1 MRCSLLLAAALPLA
15 ALAASPVPGFRP
27 PAVPLF
33 TQSPLIN
40 VWSTADALNGA
51 VPTHWTG
58 NAIEMAAMARVDGAP
73 FLLMGDASAS
83 GAPPAATQLSVSVMA
98 TQTHYSF
105 QAGAVRVDLTFASPL
120 ITSDYDLLSR
130 PAHYV
135 TFTATSTDGA
145 AHAVQLYFDCTGEL
159 VVHDKAALVSWA
171 RTPVTGPGI
180 ARPVTAVSIGAT
192 SQQPLRDTNDRAGWG
207 ILYVM
212 ADSGDAAGG
221 GATLALEYS
230 NTTRALFAST
240 GALPAADNQNQPAP
254 LFPQTGMLPPTG
266 PQAGVDRSGG
276 DMAGSPFTLA
286 SADPNLCWAACN
298 TTAGCV
304 AWAYAV
310 PGCDQF
316 AQPTCWLKSEDGATS
331 NNKCRVS
338 GAQAH
343 TENAGP
349 PLAAAAAFD
358 LGSVPASG
366 AAVSRHL
373 TLAVD
378 EILSI
383 MWFGEPCPP
392 YWRRNMAL
400 NDSTTVPLS
409 MLASAHSSYAAV
421 VSVVDAFDAKA
432 ARDLSGVGGDEYA
445 TLAQLVY
452 RQVFGAAALFWVPSK
467 QTAWYMA
474 KEISSCGCLNTAD
487 VIYPMFPIVLYY
499 APELMRLM
507 MVTHLEY
514 AMNYT
519 NQPYPYAWAPHH
531 LGYWPLADLPYQNQ
545 ENMPLEETS
554 WNLLIIAAIAQRQG
568 GDLSWL
574 APYWPAMETWYS
586 FMAGLLPFPQE
597 QLSTDD
603 FDGPLYN
610 ATNLAVKGVAG
621 VAAYGYIVQQY
632 LGDSARAAQ
641 IYAQAASFASTMV
654 DFSWNPNASDPS
666 QAHFIIGYFGSQS
679 DGGVPTSWP
688 MLYNALWLRIFGYTA
703 LLPNQAYYLN
713 TMRDWY
719 SNNVMNEYGIP
730 LNSRKSYTKDDWMTF
745 LAGWSD
751 PSRSPTRPDQPTLT
765 FLTRPPHPPPH
776 SHLLRHRDAAAPV
789 RVLGAAAHAPLQLGQ
804 RDHGPDPL
812 LGLDQHRLPDCGR
825 LPGAARHGRPL
836 RADARRAGPAAGP
849 RPRRGRC
856 ECRLP
861 PGARSHRGGEGRGG
875 CLSAS
880 GRRSPG
886 MLKEAIP

>member
-1 MRCSLLLAAALPLA
+1 MLALLALAALP
-15 ALAASPVPGFRP
+15 ALALASSPVPGFRP

-33 TQSPLIN
+33 TQSPLVN
-40 VWSTADALNGA
+40 VWSRADALTGA
-51 VPTHWTG
+51 VPTQWTG
-58 NAIEMAAMARVDGAP
+58 SAIEMAAMVRVDNAA
-73 FLLMGDASAS
+73 FLLMGDATAS
-83 GAPPAATQLSVSVMA
+83 GAPPAAQQLSVTVMA
-98 TQTHYSF
+98 TQTYYCF
-105 QAGAVRVDLTFASPL
+105 RAGGVFVNLTFASPL
-120 ITSDYDLLSR
+120 ITSDYELLSR

-135 TFTATSTDGA
+135 TFSVASADGA
-145 AHAVQLYFDCTGEL
+145 AHAVQTYFDATGEI
-159 VVHDKAALVSWA
+159 VVHDSTALVSWA

-192 SQQPLRDTNDRAGWG
+192 NQQPLVDTNDRMGWG
-207 ILYVM
+207 VMYLM
-212 ADSGDAAGG
+212 ADSGDAPGG

-230 NTTRALFAST
+230 NTTRALFAAS
-240 GALPAADNQNQPAP
+240 GALPAADNANQPAP
-254 LFPQTGMLPPTG
+254 LLPSSGMSPPTG
-266 PQAGVDRSGG
+266 PQAGKDRGGG
-276 DMAGSPFTLA
+276 DMPGSPFTLA

-310 PGCDQF
+310 PGCD
-316 AQPTCWLKSEDGATS
+316 AYAVPTCWLKNEDSATT

-338 GAQAH
+338 GAQARP
-343 TENAGP
+343 TNSGP
-349 PLAAAAAFD
+349 PLAAAVAFD
-358 LGSVPASG
+358 LGTVPAGG
-366 AAVSRHL
+366 AAVARHL

-383 MWFGEPCPP
+383 SWFGEACPP

-400 NDSTTVPLS
+400 NDTTTVPLA
-409 MLASAHSSYAAV
+409 MLATAHTSYAAV
-421 VSVVDAFDAKA
+421 VSVVNAFDAKA
-432 ARDLSGVGGDEYA
+432 AADLSAVGGDEYA

-531 LGYWPLADLPYQNQ
+531 LGYWPLANLPYTAQ

-610 ATNLAVKGVAG
+610 AVGIFLC
-621 VAAYGYIVQQY
+621 YITRKLKCV
-632 LGDSARAAQ
+632 
-641 IYAQAASFASTMV
+641 I
-654 DFSWNPNASDPS
+654 
-666 QAHFIIGYFGSQS
+666 
-679 DGGVPTSWP
+679 
-688 MLYNALWLRIFGYTA
+688 
-703 LLPNQAYYLN
+703 
-713 TMRDWY
+713 
-719 SNNVMNEYGIP
+719 
-730 LNSRKSYTKDDWMTF
+730 SR
-745 LAGWSD
+745 
-751 PSRSPTRPDQPTLT
+751 
-765 FLTRPPHPPPH
+765 
-776 SHLLRHRDAAAPV
+776 
-789 RVLGAAAHAPLQLGQ
+789 
-804 RDHGPDPL
+804 
-812 LGLDQHRLPDCGR
+812 
-825 LPGAARHGRPL
+825 
-836 RADARRAGPAAGP
+836 
-849 RPRRGRC
+849 
-856 ECRLP
+856 
-861 PGARSHRGGEGRGG
+861 
-875 CLSAS
+875 
-880 GRRSPG
+880 
-886 MLKEAIP
+886 